1 MQTLKQLA
9 AAAVL
14 ITCGAAAIAPAAA
27 APAADLGGAPITFIS
42 PFPPGGGT
50 DTLTRMVGTAISQES
65 GWNVV
70 VENKPGAGGNLALDA
85 TARARP
91 DGHTLVM
98 AQTDNIVLNP
108 WLYSKLTYDTFK
120 DFKPVGLVASSPSV
134 FVVLPDSPFKTLD
147 DVVKAAKAK
156 PGQVSLGIPGI
167 GGTGDLLGYLW
178 RKAAGMELMHVPYR
192 GWSQAFPDLMSGRI
206 ALYTGSVAS
215 LLPQIR
221 GGQVRPLAVVSD
233 ARSPALPDVPT
244 FAESGFKSITQT
256 IWWGLMAPGKTPDDV
271 IAALNGALN
280 RSLAK
285 PDLVRKLEEAGYSV
299 MGGTPQDLAKRY
311 RDDYEVFGKVVQ
323 EAGIPKQ

>member
-1 MQTLKQLA
+1 MRAIKLHAITRWA

-14 ITCGAAAIAPAAA
+14 AACGAAAA
-27 APAADLGGAPITFIS
+27 AADLGGGPITFIS

-50 DTLTRMVGTAISQES
+50 DTLTRMVGTAVAQDT
-65 GWNVV
+65 GWNIV

-167 GGTGDLLGYLW
+167 GGSGDLIGYLW

-221 GGQVRPLAVVSD
+221 GGQVRALAVVAD
-233 ARSPALPDVPT
+233 ARSPALPQVPT

-271 IAALNGALN
+271 VATLNGALN

-285 PDLVRKLEEAGYSV
+285 PELIHKLEDAGYTV
-299 MGGTPQDLAKRY
+299 MGGTPQDLARRY
-311 RDDYEVFGKVVQ
+311 RADYEVFGKVVQ

>member
-1 MQTLKQLA
+1 MTSLKKLLVATTLLVSSA
-9 AAAVL
+9 AA
-14 ITCGAAAIAPAAA
+14 GAA
-27 APAADLGGAPITFIS
+27 DMGSAPITLIS

-50 DTLTRMVGTAISQES
+50 DTLTRMIGTAIAQDT
-65 GWNVV
+65 GWNIV

-85 TARARP
+85 TARAKP

-108 WLYSKLTYDTFK
+108 WLYNKLSYDTFK

-134 FVVLPDSPFKTLD
+134 FVVVPDSPYKTLD
-147 DVVKAAKAK
+147 DVVKAAKAR

-167 GGTGDLLGYLW
+167 GGSGDLIGHLW

-192 GWSQAFPDLMSGRI
+192 GWSQAFPDLASGRI
-206 ALYTGSVAS
+206 DLYTGSVAS

-221 GGQVRPLAVVSD
+221 GGKVRALAVVAD

-244 FAESGFKSITQT
+244 FAESGFKSINQT

-271 IAALNGALN
+271 VATLNKALNA
-280 RSLAK
+280 SQAK
-285 PDLVRKLEEAGYSV
+285 PELVKKLEDAGYSV
-299 MGGTPQDLAKRY
+299 MAGTPADLAKRH
-311 RDDYEVFGKVVQ
+311 RADHDVFGKVVQ

>member
-1 MQTLKQLA
+1 MKLFKKLLA
-9 AAAVL
+9 ATLVL
-14 ITCGAAAIAPAAA
+14 GCAAAQ
-27 APAADLGGAPITFIS
+27 AADLGKGPITLIS

-50 DTLTRMVGTAISQES
+50 DTLTRMIGSAIGQDT
-65 GWNVV
+65 GWNIV

-85 TARARP
+85 TARAKP

-108 WLYSKLTYDTFK
+108 WLYNKLSYDTFK

-134 FVVLPDSPFKTLD
+134 FVVVPDSPYKALD
-147 DVVKAAKAK
+147 DVVKAAKAR

-167 GGTGDLLGYLW
+167 GGSGDLIGHLW

-192 GWSQAFPDLMSGRI
+192 GWSQAFPDLASGRI
-206 ALYTGSVAS
+206 DLYTGSVAS

-221 GGQVRPLAVVSD
+221 GGKVRALAVVAD

-244 FAESGFKSITQT
+244 FAESGFKSINQT

-271 IAALNGALN
+271 VATLNKALNA
-280 RSLAK
+280 SQAK
-285 PDLVRKLEEAGYSV
+285 PELVKKLEDAGYSV
-299 MGGTPQDLAKRY
+299 MAGTPADLAKRH
-311 RDDYEVFGKVVQ
+311 RADHDVFGKVVQ

>member
-1 MQTLKQLA
+1 MMSLKKLLVATTLLVSTA
-9 AAAVL
+9 AA
-14 ITCGAAAIAPAAA
+14 GAA
-27 APAADLGGAPITFIS
+27 DMGSAPITLIS

-50 DTLTRMVGTAISQES
+50 DTLTRMIGTAIAQDT
-65 GWNVV
+65 GWNIV

-85 TARARP
+85 TARAKP

-108 WLYSKLTYDTFK
+108 WLYNKLSYDTFK

-134 FVVLPDSPFKTLD
+134 FVVVPDSPYKTLD
-147 DVVKAAKAK
+147 DVVKAAKAR

-167 GGTGDLLGYLW
+167 GGSGDLIGHLW

-192 GWSQAFPDLMSGRI
+192 GWSQAFPDLASGRI
-206 ALYTGSVAS
+206 DLYTGSVAS

-221 GGQVRPLAVVSD
+221 GGKVRALAVVAD

-244 FAESGFKSITQT
+244 FAESGFKSINQT

-271 IAALNGALN
+271 VATLNKALNA
-280 RSLAK
+280 SQAK
-285 PDLVRKLEEAGYSV
+285 PELVKKLEDAGYSV
-299 MGGTPQDLAKRY
+299 MAGTPEDLAKRH
-311 RDDYEVFGKVVQ
+311 RTDHDIFGKVVQ

>member
-1 MQTLKQLA
+1 MTSLKKLLVATTLLVSTA
-9 AAAVL
+9 AA
-14 ITCGAAAIAPAAA
+14 GAA
-27 APAADLGGAPITFIS
+27 DMGSAPITLIS

-50 DTLTRMVGTAISQES
+50 DTLTRMIGTAIAEDT
-65 GWNVV
+65 GWNIV

-85 TARARP
+85 TARAKP

-108 WLYSKLTYDTFK
+108 WLYNKLSYDTFK

-134 FVVLPDSPFKTLD
+134 FVVVPDSPYKTLD
-147 DVVKAAKAK
+147 DVVKAAKAR
-156 PGQVSLGIPGI
+156 PGLVSLGIPGI
-167 GGTGDLLGYLW
+167 GGSGDLIGHLW

-192 GWSQAFPDLMSGRI
+192 GWSQAFPDLASGRI
-206 ALYTGSVAS
+206 DLYTGSVAS

-221 GGQVRPLAVVSD
+221 GGKVRALAVVAD

-244 FAESGFKSITQT
+244 FAESGFKSINQT

-271 IAALNGALN
+271 VATLNKALNA
-280 RSLAK
+280 SQAK
-285 PDLVRKLEEAGYSV
+285 PELVKKLEAAGYSV
-299 MGGTPQDLAKRY
+299 MAGTPADLAKRH
-311 RDDYEVFGKVVQ
+311 RTDHDIFGKVVQ

>member
-1 MQTLKQLA
+1 MKSLKKLLLA
-9 AAAVL
+9 AMLASSA
-14 ITCGAAAIAPAAA
+14 TAGAA
-27 APAADLGGAPITFIS
+27 DMGTGPITLIS

-50 DTLTRMVGTAISQES
+50 DTLTRMIGSAIAQDT
-65 GWNVV
+65 GWNIV

-85 TARARP
+85 TARAKP

-108 WLYSKLTYDTFK
+108 WLYNKLSYDTFK

-134 FVVLPDSPFKTLD
+134 FVVVPESPYKTLD
-147 DVVKAAKAK
+147 DVVKAAKAR

-167 GGTGDLLGYLW
+167 GGSGDLIGHLW

-192 GWSQAFPDLMSGRI
+192 GWSQAFPDLASGRI
-206 ALYTGSVAS
+206 DLYTGSVAS

-221 GGQVRPLAVVSD
+221 GGKVRALAVVAD
-233 ARSPALPDVPT
+233 TRSPALPDVPT
-244 FAESGFKSITQT
+244 FAESGFKTINQT

-271 IAALNGALN
+271 IATLNKALNA
-280 RSLAK
+280 SQAK
-285 PDLVRKLEEAGYSV
+285 PDVVKKLEDSGYSV
-299 MGGTPQDLAKRY
+299 MSGTPADLGKRH
-311 RDDYEVFGKVVQ
+311 RADHDIFGKVVQ